1 MMVRARVVLVQTRT
15 ALINAARGI
24 TKLFGERLPSCR
36 TKQIGRDQAESLS
49 PALQAALEPLLAE
62 AEKAAR
68 WAAMW
73 DCDRSAD
80 SRVKVDRN

>member
-1 MMVRARVVLVQTRT
+1 M
-15 ALINAARGI
+15 
-24 TKLFGERLPSCR
+24 
-36 TKQIGRDQAESLS
+36 GRDQAESLS